1 MFFRIRR
8 ATPSKARRLSD
19 RLISPAPLTPG
30 QTVGIAVTS
39 YLLTIYA
46 FALVYESIAAT
57 NPHRFNVPLDL
68 DSSMYFSI
76 VTIATVGYGDILAN
90 GRLAR
95 TLVSFEILVG
105 VAYQVFFF
113 SVIAGL
119 IRREPSKPVTDDIS

>member
-1 MFFRIRR
+1 
-8 ATPSKARRLSD
+8 
-19 RLISPAPLTPG
+19 
-30 QTVGIAVTS
+30 
-39 YLLTIYA
+39 
-46 FALVYESIAAT
+46 
-57 NPHRFNVPLDL
+57 
-68 DSSMYFSI
+68 MYFSI
-76 VTIATVGYGDILAN
+76 VTIATVGYGEILAN